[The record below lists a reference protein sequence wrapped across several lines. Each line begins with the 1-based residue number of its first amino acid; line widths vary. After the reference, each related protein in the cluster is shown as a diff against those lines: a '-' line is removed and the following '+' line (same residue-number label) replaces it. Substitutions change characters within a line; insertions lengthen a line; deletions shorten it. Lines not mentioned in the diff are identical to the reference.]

1 MIPSGA
7 ILAIDAVG
15 TAVFLVAL
23 VLALFG
29 RGPFR
34 GPVWALL
41 VAILGLS
48 LVDGSTNLLEWSNIL
63 PEADVAED
71 FFEPLLPI
79 LWLFLF
85 VVALER
91 SDRDRLQRGYERMGA
106 VHDLTL
112 RLTVSM
118 EPQAIMDQVVDAAA
132 RLLALPAVSI
142 STVEPD
148 GQTLAVRT
156 CRGFSARDA
165 EVLRPRIGEGL
176 TGRAFAHRVP
186 YQTANPVED
195 LAPVSVPVAEQRL
208 ITDIVAVPL
217 VFQGNAVGVLTAGRT
232 GHHPFSDE
240 EVRLLETLSAH
251 AAVAIENARLYER
264 VVESEAKYRV
274 LVENTQ
280 AAIVVADAYR
290 NIIFWNRG
298 AERLYGWTAGEV
310 LGHHIEFIYPPDRRA
325 DAVQTILPALQREGS
340 WSGEYPAVRKDG
352 SRFTSFL
359 NLSRIFDAQ
368 GNVICTLGII
378 TDVTELVHLRE
389 QLFQAQKMETV
400 GTLAG
405 GIAHDFN
412 NLLTAILGAT
422 GLLAD
427 SLRKGAPDTESLAS
441 IEQAV
446 ARGTQLVRQLMTFS
460 QRQPTRQE
468 PVDLNDIV
476 REAAEL
482 IQRTFPRDMTLATNL
497 APDLRII
504 QGDSTQMHQVVM
516 NLAVNARD
524 AMPRAG
530 ALTIATQNI
539 DLAADPHLT
548 DGPRPGPGVV
558 LTVTDT
564 GHGIS
569 ADQRSHIFEP
579 FFTTKTDGKGTGL
592 GLSTVYAIV
601 TRHGGRITFT
611 SEAGKGTS
619 FRIVLP
625 ANR

>member
-1 MIPSGA
+1 MIPSGV
-7 ILAIDAVG
+7 ILVIDAVG

-29 RGPFR
+29 RGSFR
-34 GPVWALL
+34 GPAWALL

-48 LVDGSTNLLEWSNIL
+48 IVDGSTNLLEWSGIL

-79 LWLFLF
+79 FWLFLF

-91 SDRDRLQRGYERMGA
+91 SGRDRLHRGYERMGA

-132 RLLALPAVSI
+132 RLLALPGVAI

-148 GQTLAVRT
+148 GQTLAVRA

-176 TGRAFAHRVP
+176 TGRAFAHRVA
-186 YQTANPVED
+186 YQTANPAED
-195 LAPVSVPVAEQRL
+195 LAPAALPVAEQQH
-208 ITDIVAVPL
+208 ITDVVAVPL
-217 VFQGNAVGVLTAGRT
+217 VFQGSAVGVLTASRS
-232 GHHPFSDE
+232 GHHAFSGE

-280 AAIVVADAYR
+280 TAIVVVDAYR
-290 NIIFWNRG
+290 TVIFWNRG
-298 AERLYGWTAGEV
+298 AERLYGWTADEV
-310 LGHHIEFIYPPDRRA
+310 LGHHIEFIYPEDRRA
-325 DAVQTILPALQREGS
+325 DVVQTVLPALQREGS
-340 WSGEYPAVRKDG
+340 WSGEYPAIRKDG

-368 GNVICTLGII
+368 SNVICTLGIL

-427 SLRKGAPDTESLAS
+427 SLRKGPVDHESLAS
-441 IEQAV
+441 IEQAA

-468 PVDLNDIV
+468 PIDLNDIV

-482 IQRTFPRDMTLATNL
+482 IQRTFPKDMTLTTNL
-497 APDLRII
+497 APDLHIT
-504 QGDSTQMHQVVM
+504 QGDSTQMHQVIM

-530 ALTIATQNI
+530 ALTIATENI
-539 DLAADPHLT
+539 DLA
-548 DGPRPGPGVV
+548 DGPQAGPGVV

-569 ADQRSHIFEP
+569 AEQRPHIFEP
-579 FFTTKTDGKGTGL
+579 FFTTKTDGRGTGL

-601 TRHGGRITFT
+601 TRHDGRITFT
-611 SEAGKGTS
+611 SEVGKGTS

>member
-1 MIPSGA
+1 MIPSGV
-7 ILAIDAVG
+7 ILVIDAVG

-29 RGPFR
+29 RGSFR
-34 GPVWALL
+34 GPAWALL

-48 LVDGSTNLLEWSNIL
+48 IVDGSTNLLEWSGIL

-79 LWLFLF
+79 FWLFLF

-91 SDRDRLQRGYERMGA
+91 SGRDRLHRGYERMGT

-132 RLLALPAVSI
+132 RLLALPGVAI

-148 GQTLAVRT
+148 GQTLAVRA
-156 CRGFSARDA
+156 CRGLSAHDA
-165 EVLRPRIGEGL
+165 TAVRHRVGEGL
-176 TGRAFAHRVP
+176 TGRAFAHRVA
-186 YQTANPVED
+186 YQTANPAED
-195 LAPVSVPVAEQRL
+195 LAPAALPVAEQQH
-208 ITDIVAVPL
+208 ITDVVAVPL
-217 VFQGNAVGVLTAGRT
+217 VFQGSAVGVLTASRT
-232 GHHPFSDE
+232 GHHPFSGE

-280 AAIVVADAYR
+280 TAIVVVDAYR
-290 NIIFWNRG
+290 TVIFWNRG
-298 AERLYGWTAGEV
+298 AERLYGWTADEV
-310 LGHHIEFIYPPDRRA
+310 LGHHIEFIYPEDRRA
-325 DAVQTILPALQREGS
+325 DVVQTVLPALQREGS
-340 WSGEYPAVRKDG
+340 WSGEYPAIRKDG

-368 GNVICTLGII
+368 SNVICTLGIL

-427 SLRKGAPDTESLAS
+427 SLRKGPVDHESLAS
-441 IEQAV
+441 IEQAA

-468 PVDLNDIV
+468 PIDLNDIV

-482 IQRTFPRDMTLATNL
+482 IQRTFPKDMTLTTNL
-497 APDLRII
+497 APDLHIT
-504 QGDSTQMHQVVM
+504 QGDSTQMHQVIM

-530 ALTIATQNI
+530 ALTIATENI
-539 DLAADPHLT
+539 DLA
-548 DGPRPGPGVV
+548 DGPQAGPGVV

-569 ADQRSHIFEP
+569 AEQRPHIFEP
-579 FFTTKTDGKGTGL
+579 FFTTKTDGRGTGL

-611 SEAGKGTS
+611 SEVGKGTS

>member
-1 MIPSGA
+1 MIPSGV
-7 ILAIDAVG
+7 ILVIDAVG

-29 RGPFR
+29 RGSFR
-34 GPVWALL
+34 GPAWALL

-48 LVDGSTNLLEWSNIL
+48 IVDGSTNLLEWSGIL

-79 LWLFLF
+79 FWLFLF

-91 SDRDRLQRGYERMGA
+91 SGRDRLHRGYERMGA

-132 RLLALPAVSI
+132 RLLALPGVAI

-148 GQTLAVRT
+148 GQTLAVRA

-176 TGRAFAHRVP
+176 TGRAFAHRVA
-186 YQTANPVED
+186 YQTANPAED
-195 LAPVSVPVAEQRL
+195 LAPAALPVAEQQH
-208 ITDIVAVPL
+208 ITDVVAVPL
-217 VFQGNAVGVLTAGRT
+217 VFQGSAVGVLTASRS
-232 GHHPFSDE
+232 GHHAFSGE

-280 AAIVVADAYR
+280 TAIVVVDAYR
-290 NIIFWNRG
+290 TVIFWNRG
-298 AERLYGWTAGEV
+298 AERLYGWTADEV
-310 LGHHIEFIYPPDRRA
+310 LGHHIEFIYPEDRRA
-325 DAVQTILPALQREGS
+325 DVVQTVLPALQREGS
-340 WSGEYPAVRKDG
+340 WSGEYPAIRKDG

-368 GNVICTLGII
+368 SNVICTLGIL

-427 SLRKGAPDTESLAS
+427 SLRKGPVDHESLAS
-441 IEQAV
+441 IEQAA

-468 PVDLNDIV
+468 PIDLNDIV

-482 IQRTFPRDMTLATNL
+482 IQRTFPKDMTLTTNL
-497 APDLRII
+497 APDLHIT
-504 QGDSTQMHQVVM
+504 QGDSTQMHQVIM

-530 ALTIATQNI
+530 ALTIATENI
-539 DLAADPHLT
+539 DLA
-548 DGPRPGPGVV
+548 DGPQAGPGVV

-569 ADQRSHIFEP
+569 AEQRPHIFEP
-579 FFTTKTDGKGTGL
+579 FFTTKTDGRGTGL

-611 SEAGKGTS
+611 SEVGKGTS